1 MPDTPK
7 DPVRTRGRYVFTLD
21 GEPEA
26 IDERFVLGE
35 IAPGVVRARTTRIVS
50 RPVGRLESDARL
62 EVGSLAVAVRW
73 VGTTVGSVREASAEL
88 TEDADGVRASRVV
101 EGTAYG
107 MEHVAGRLNTLGHVV
122 SGPLMLAARG
132 GVDVV
137 EPDLAPVD
145 DATAFLAAVTTRWT
159 TVDAGSADVMVD
171 GAERAGTA
179 YLWTDARSGLDAHV
193 VVDGGGLLLRSR
205 LAASDGLLEVTLA
218 DVTGPWPR
226 PADWFRA

>member
-21 GEPEA
+21 GEPA
-26 IDERFVLGE
+26 GIDERFVLGE

-62 EVGSLAVAVRW
+62 EIRSLAVAVRW
-73 VGTTVGSVREASAEL
+73 VGTTAGSVREASAEL

-107 MEHVAGRLNTLGHVV
+107 MQHVTGRLNTLGHVV
-122 SGPLMLAARG
+122 SGPLLLAARG

-137 EPDLAPVD
+137 EPDLTPAD
-145 DATAFLAAVTTRWT
+145 DAIAFLAAVTTRWT
-159 TVDAGSADVMVD
+159 TVDAGPVDVTVD
-171 GAERAGTA
+171 GVERAGTA
-179 YLWTDARSGLDAHV
+179 YLWTYERSGLDAHV
-193 VVDGGGLLLRSR
+193 VVDDGGLLMRSR
-205 LAASDGLLEVTLA
+205 LAAPDGLLEVTLA

-226 PADWFRA
+226 PAAWLRA